1 MYIVGKAL
9 FGLAILAYGT
19 ALWYM
24 GSVTAEILSDLGNAI
39 MLATAV
45 LLLLGLTK
53 RRYYRKIPSCGLL
66 RRALIIPTNR
76 AKTLKR

>member
-53 RRYYRKIPSCGLL
+53 KKIL
-66 RRALIIPTNR
+66 
-76 AKTLKR
+76 

>member
-1 MYIVGKAL
+1 
-9 FGLAILAYGT
+9 
-19 ALWYM
+19 M

-53 RRYYRKIPSCGLL
+53 KKIP
-66 RRALIIPTNR
+66 
-76 AKTLKR
+76 

>member
-1 MYIVGKAL
+1 MRALLRSPKNSQLNNLMYIVGKAL

-53 RRYYRKIPSCGLL
+53 KKIL
-66 RRALIIPTNR
+66 
-76 AKTLKR
+76 